1 MSGFHESIRF
11 ATFIAF
17 DAPSGPSPTAARTTG
32 PEAGPLTLV
41 KLLPLP
47 GGVTTP
53 LAKLT
58 VIAGP
63 CRLLRSRISA
73 TTLRRYVPSLK
84 KRAVGRTKLNGVAKA
99 VSRYG
104 ASFGSFRLS
113 RE

>member
-32 PEAGPLTLV
+32 PEADPLILV

-47 GGVTTP
+47 GGTVTP

-58 VIAGP
+58 LIVGP
-63 CRLLRSRISA
+63 CSVLRSRISA
-73 TTLRRYVPSLK
+73 KTLRLYIPSLK
-84 KRAVGRTKLNGVAKA
+84 KRAVGSTKLKGAAKA
-99 VSRYG
+99 VKRYG
-104 ASFGSFRLS
+104 
-113 RE
+113 